1 MPRIHVRNVSTET
14 IDALNRISSAS
25 GAGIGEIVNF
35 CIAASE
41 SEAMEYF
48 DQKTEVL
55 DQQDREAVREE
66 LLQLFSSEL
75 KPLLATLASILPALS
90 DLRGALFQ
98 NLHPTMDNSSR
109 NSEEAEDRSQDEFDV
124 LLDKV
129 NLGIAEVQETLSKLI
144 SGRVEAPKSSAP
156 SAS

>member
-1 MPRIHVRNVSTET
+1 MPRIHVRNVSKET
-14 IDALNRISSAS
+14 IDALHRISSAS

-41 SEAMEYF
+41 NEAKEYF
-48 DQKTEVL
+48 GQKTEVL
-55 DQQDREAVREE
+55 DQQAVHEE

-90 DLRGALFQ
+90 DLRGAFFQ
-98 NLHPTMDNSSR
+98 NPHPTMDDSSG

-144 SGRVEAPKSSAP
+144 SGRVEAPNSSAP